1 MPHCNDFILSFMERY
16 RYPEIAVKEFTRLET
31 RLDEEK
37 DFGDRFDA
45 ILNGSIEDI
54 GEGISNRDAGLDPIP
69 FDTDTGNML
78 ITADNVDLFL
88 DAAK

>member
-1 MPHCNDFILSFMERY
+1 MDRDPDLLGYIKDGVVTASVASRSFTTKYMAMY
-16 RYPEIAVKEFTRLET
+16 YMYW
-31 RLDEEK
+31 
-37 DFGDRFDA
+37 
-45 ILNGSIEDI
+45 ILNNSIEDI
-54 GEGISNRDAGLDPIP
+54 GEGVSNTSAGLDPIP